1 MRILAIETSC
11 DETGISILETSGAL
25 GAISPRAEIKV
36 LADIL
41 LSQASIHAEY
51 GGVFPT
57 VARREHA
64 KAMMPLIM
72 RALDNANLATTLKN
86 PRVLIARE
94 TAALE
99 KIFLKEPEL
108 FENFKEALLP
118 LGRPGIDAI
127 AVTSGPGLE
136 PALWVGINTAQALG
150 VLWGIPVI
158 PVNHMEGHIL
168 AALLVKKSKVESR
181 KSGNGNKSLQPITYQ
196 LTPLHYPSLALLI
209 SGGHTELVLMPKRGA
224 YVILGQTRDDAV
236 GEAFDKVARMLGLSY
251 PGGPE
256 ISKLAAT
263 VPVGKHLTEKLPRPM
278 LNSKDYDF
286 SFAGLKTAV
295 LYAIKKMETTTL
307 EACARCEPSR
317 PLTWQVKALIAKD
330 FEDSVTEVLIK
341 KTLAAAKEYNVHE
354 IILGGGVTANNKI
367 RATFYAVVAREL
379 PGVKL
384 FIPDR
389 ALSTDNGLMIGIAGL
404 MRSNKIEKTIIAE
417 GHLRLAVSTRPTLT
431 ELRKK
436 K

>member
-41 LSQASIHAEY
+41 LSQASMHAEY
-51 GGVFPT
+51 GGVFPSL
-57 VARREHA
+57 ARREHA
-64 KAMMPLIM
+64 KAIVPLILRALGEANLSNPLKTPRTLIM
-72 RALDNANLATTLKN
+72 R
-86 PRVLIARE
+86 E
-94 TAALE
+94 TQALE
-99 KIFLKEPEL
+99 KIFYKEPQL
-108 FENFKEALLP
+108 FISFKEALLP

-136 PALWVGINTAQALG
+136 PALWVGINTAEALG
-150 VLWGIPVI
+150 VLWGVPVI
-158 PVNHMEGHIL
+158 PVNHMEGHIM
-168 AALLVKKSKVESR
+168 ASLLVPKPQNKVASKGLTRHDPAGSKKVFTLSV
-181 KSGNGNKSLQPITYQ
+181 P
-196 LTPLHYPSLALLI
+196 HYPSLALLI

-224 YVILGQTRDDAV
+224 YEILGQTRDDAA
-236 GEAFDKVARMLGLSY
+236 GEAFDKVARMLGLAY

-256 ISKLAAT
+256 ISKLAET
-263 VPVGKHLTEKLPRPM
+263 VPQGKTLAEKLPRPM

-295 LYAIKKMETTTL
+295 LYALKKFPTVT
-307 EACARCEPSR
+307 PDI
-317 PLTWQVKALIAKD
+317 KALIAKD
-330 FEDSVTEVLIK
+330 FEDAVTEVLIK

-354 IILGGGVTANNKI
+354 IILGGGVTANKKI
-367 RATFYAVVAREL
+367 RATFKMLVARDL

-404 MRSNKIEKTIIAE
+404 MRSNKTEKKIVAE
-417 GHLRLAVSTRPTLT
+417 GHLRLAVSTRPTLA